1 MKDTRFI
8 ELVNLYVDRQI
19 SPAETA
25 ELEADIQGNPR
36 HRKIYQQYCH
46 MHCAT
51 KMVYESF
58 RANAEQPAVE
68 TTGQRGG
75 SVAQFEHSRQ
85 RSQRARWAYSIGGLA
100 AAACLAVVVVR
111 TGAFSPHNSGTVATT
126 ARPVAPALAAT
137 TVASV
142 QPVSAPAVSPAKE
155 NLAIL
160 AEQQMAAQLSVKRQE
175 EMRAYALAQPRAP
188 QPLSLFAD
196 TEFDGK
202 QILNAEGQ
210 KVFQLKRKTENH
222 APTEFTAFQFQ
233 R

>member
-51 KMVYESF
+51 KLVYESF
-58 RANAEQPAVE
+58 RANAEQPAGE
-68 TTGQRGG
+68 ASRQRGG

-85 RSQRARWAYSIGGLA
+85 RSHRARWYYSIGGLA
-100 AAACLAVVVVR
+100 AAACFTVVVMR
-111 TGAFSPHNSGTVATT
+111 LSTTSPGDAMAGKATSQPVVATL
-126 ARPVAPALAAT
+126 APSAPIASPAVPAAL
-137 TVASV
+137 
-142 QPVSAPAVSPAKE
+142 PVSVSAVA
-155 NLAIL
+155 LT
-160 AEQQMAAQLSVKRQE
+160 EQQTAAQLSAKRQE
-175 EMRAYALAQPRAP
+175 EMRAYALSQQRATQPI
-188 QPLSLFAD
+188 SLFAD
-196 TEFDGK
+196 TEFDGA
-202 QILNAEGQ
+202 QVLASGGQ
-210 KVFQLKRKTENH
+210 KVFQLKRKTDNRT
-222 APTEFTAFQFQ
+222 PTVEAAFQFQ

>member
-85 RSQRARWAYSIGGLA
+85 RSQRARWAYWIGGLA
-100 AAACLAVVVVR
+100 AAACLAVVAVR
-111 TGAFSPHNSGTVATT
+111 TGAFTPHDTGTVVAT
-126 ARPVAPALAAT
+126 ARPVAPALAAP
-137 TVASV
+137 TVAAV
-142 QPVSAPAVSPAKE
+142 QPVSAPAARPANE
-155 NLAIL
+155 NLSVL

-175 EMRAYALAQPRAP
+175 EVRAYALTQPRTT
-188 QPLSLFAD
+188 QPISLFAD

-202 QILNAEGQ
+202 QVLNAEGQ

-222 APTEFTAFQFQ
+222 APAEITAFQFQ